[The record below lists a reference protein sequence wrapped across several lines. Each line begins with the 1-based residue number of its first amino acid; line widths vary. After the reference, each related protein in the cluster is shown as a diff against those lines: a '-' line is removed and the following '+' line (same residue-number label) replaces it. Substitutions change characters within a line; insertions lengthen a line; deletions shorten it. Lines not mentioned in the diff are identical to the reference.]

1 MGEDG
6 DDEEGAEHGHCAD
19 DEERLVAFVLP
30 DDVGENAHWNGQAY
44 RKSCHLV
51 EI

>member
-1 MGEDG
+1 
-6 DDEEGAEHGHCAD
+6 
-19 DEERLVAFVLP
+19 VLP